1 MLIYVYLRQK
11 EFEEG
16 VVEDGFVEYG
26 RGAWSWA
33 MDSAFVQCQAGFSGE
48 VRAEADKSALY
59 PVR

>member
-1 MLIYVYLRQK
+1 MLIYVYLRQI

-33 MDSAFVQCQAGFSGE
+33 MDSTFV
-48 VRAEADKSALY
+48 
-59 PVR
+59 